1 MQKNPIRLKGG
12 DETRRYA
19 KIVAQAYADAP
30 DFDPAAV
37 PAFQALARSL
47 PKLFRMVQSKVEV
60 VFVDGQPY
68 RDDAHLVREVKRTG
82 KLLVPRDFNNHP
94 VFTPEQNL
102 QSRAVHDWFAHL
114 APSAE
119 FSQRGELRAYNAQAK
134 LTPRA
139 ALPALFTD
147 IVGQA
152 MFATVY
158 GYFAPQK
165 IAILDGFDYVEVGR
179 GPAVER
185 AIAEGVEGVPEA
197 DPTAAYW
204 EEPTKNPG
212 GKMLRNPADLKRI
225 PLVSRDYDSDEVKYK
240 LGPPNLGLALKG
252 RPVGPFQLT
261 AKVDVSE
268 PDPPDQKFDTITHLP
283 TGLAMYVGRLSFW
296 ERQDGRMTTHD
307 AAKIRLREYRKHW
320 ATLSREEK
328 AALTEGYEFGQ
339 YPYPEQIAA
348 LKAFNTGAD
357 LPRKNPIEGAPVS
370 EYNGWPAG
378 SRADRIWQADEHR
391 FAAKQIRELSRP
403 YAYEVR
409 SESGQRGTFQTH
421 AEALKWAE
429 SNLKKGEF
437 FTVSKDSD
445 HFHEHYVKE

>member
-1 MQKNPIRLKGG
+1 MQKNPLRLKGG

-68 RDDAHLVREVKRTG
+68 RDDAHLVSEVRRTG

-197 DPTAAYW
+197 DPTAEYW

-212 GKMLRNPADLKRI
+212 GKM
-225 PLVSRDYDSDEVKYK
+225 
-240 LGPPNLGLALKG
+240 
-252 RPVGPFQLT
+252 
-261 AKVDVSE
+261 
-268 PDPPDQKFDTITHLP
+268 
-283 TGLAMYVGRLSFW
+283 
-296 ERQDGRMTTHD
+296 
-307 AAKIRLREYRKHW
+307 RK
-320 ATLSREEK
+320 
-328 AALTEGYEFGQ
+328 
-339 YPYPEQIAA
+339 
-348 LKAFNTGAD
+348 
-357 LPRKNPIEGAPVS
+357 KNPIEGAPVR
-370 EYNGWPAG
+370 EYNVVAPDGTIVSSWDYREDAQDDLDDNEAAYPAG
-378 SRADRIWQADEHR
+378 CRILTERGLRRFRSHLAGDLESLNRNPSGAKQRARGTREVDPRAHHTPSWQQRHERYMRSAAASRRTAAAQPQYDHHGDDPRADHIMRADEHR

-403 YAYEVR
+403 YAFEVR
-409 SESGQRGTFQTH
+409 AESGRTGTFQTH